1 MYIPMKTQ
9 PRHPSFVT
17 KFLATLILAPLLI
30 RPACAQ
36 TVYPQFPAFDPF
48 LNATSS
54 GGSAYAAGTGM
65 GQQTN
70 AMGQIWF
77 FIDGSATTSSAATN
91 TGYALN
97 YQSLP
102 GFSGDSVLFRNVNG
116 PGGRIFF
123 QDSGTFPAIGAGT
136 NLYYSAVIV
145 VSNVSS
151 LSTTGQYLMAFG
163 TQSTIAN
170 QTTQPTQ
177 VVLASGSAR

>member
-1 MYIPMKTQ
+1 M
-9 PRHPSFVT
+9 
-17 KFLATLILAPLLI
+17 
-30 RPACAQ
+30 
-36 TVYPQFPAFDPF
+36 
-48 LNATSS
+48 
-54 GGSAYAAGTGM
+54 
-65 GQQTN
+65 
-70 AMGQIWF
+70 
-77 FIDGSATTSSAATN
+77 SAATN

-151 LSTTGQYLMAFG
+151 LST
-163 TQSTIAN
+163 
-170 QTTQPTQ
+170 P
-177 VVLASGSAR
+177 ASI